1 MSIRK
6 FAAVALVL
14 AGLAAC
20 TATTSSGG
28 GGGINPDA
36 GGGGLH
42 ANSYGYGDRYYQM
55 GRD

>member
-14 AGLAAC
+14 TGLAAC
-20 TATTSSGG
+20 SATSNSGG
-28 GGGINPDA
+28 SGINSDA

-42 ANSYGYGDRYYQM
+42 ASSYGYGDRYYQL